1 MISELLD
8 RIYPFK
14 VELKTTFRSVNHRI
28 GYLIEGEYGFGEW
41 APFADYA
48 PTPAAKWLRAA
59 LEAADMPR
67 QEVLRDSIPVNGIVP
82 ALPPNDAVHWSA
94 ELISK
99 YQVKALKVKVGD
111 SDQLARVAAIRS
123 EFAEIE
129 IRVDANGAY
138 TNLEAAELISEY
150 AKLNVAVIEQ
160 PCASLAENQNLK
172 NHGVLIALDE
182 TIRLS
187 NEITDELISQVR
199 EIADIA
205 VLKPIPLGGSKP
217 TLELAER
224 LGLPVIVSG
233 SLDTSIGLSYV
244 AYVAALLPTAPLP
257 SGLGTSVLLA
267 EDLVKTSLLPDAG
280 LLSVAPIQPDPQL
293 LQESTNRLSSV
304 ELAELKERFIAAI
317 KANSGERR

>member
-8 RIYPFK
+8 RIHPFK

-41 APFADYA
+41 APFPDYA
-48 PTPAAKWLRAA
+48 PTAAAKWMRAA

-67 QEVLRDSIPVNGIVP
+67 QELLRDSIPVNGIVP
-82 ALPPNDAVHWSA
+82 ALKPNDAVNWSA

-172 NHGVLIALDE
+172 NYGVLIALDE

-199 EIADIA
+199 EVADIA

-224 LGLPVIVSG
+224 LDLPVIVSG

-267 EDLVKTSLLPDAG
+267 EDLVKASLLPVAG
-280 LLSVAPIQPDPQL
+280 LLPVAPIQPDPQL
-293 LQESTNRLSSV
+293 LQESANRLSSV

-317 KANSGERR
+317 KANYGERR

>member
-8 RIYPFK
+8 RIHPFK

-48 PTPAAKWLRAA
+48 PTAAAKWLRAA

-67 QEVLRDSIPVNGIVP
+67 QKLLRDSIPVNGIVP
-82 ALPPNDAVHWSA
+82 ALTPNDAVNWSA

-99 YQVKALKVKVGD
+99 YQVKTLKVKVGD

-138 TNLEAAELISEY
+138 TNVEAAELISEY

-160 PCASLAENQNLK
+160 PCASLSENQNLK

-199 EIADIA
+199 EVADIA

-224 LGLPVIVSG
+224 LDLPVIVSG

-267 EDLVKTSLLPDAG
+267 EDLVKTSLLPVAG
-280 LLSVAPIQPDPQL
+280 LLPVAPMQPDLQL
-293 LQESTNRLSSV
+293 LQESANRLSSV

>member
-8 RIYPFK
+8 RIHPFK

-41 APFADYA
+41 APFPDYA
-48 PTPAAKWLRAA
+48 PTAAAKWMRAA

-67 QEVLRDSIPVNGIVP
+67 QELLRDSIPVNGIVP
-82 ALPPNDAVHWSA
+82 ALKPNDAVNWSA

-172 NHGVLIALDE
+172 NYGVLIALDE

-199 EIADIA
+199 EVADIA

-224 LGLPVIVSG
+224 LDLPVIVSG

-244 AYVAALLPTAPLP
+244 AYVAALLPTAPLS

-267 EDLVKTSLLPDAG
+267 EDLVKASLLPVAG
-280 LLSVAPIQPDPQL
+280 LLPVAPIQPDPQL
-293 LQESTNRLSSV
+293 LQESANRLSSV

-317 KANSGERR
+317 KANYGERR